1 MPCSMWDLPRPG
13 IKPVSPALANK
24 FFTTEKPGET
34 SVSLTFILGQTYNF
48 TSQAAL
54 VVNNL
59 PVNAGDK
66 RDSGSIPGLGR
77 SPGGGHGN
85 PFQYSCLENP
95 MDRSLVGYSPWGRKD
110 LDMTEQPSMHAC
122 KLTAASLSA
131 AIHSAKQA
139 LILL

>member
-1 MPCSMWDLPRPG
+1 MNW
-13 IKPVSPALANK
+13 PA
-24 FFTTEKPGET
+24 
-34 SVSLTFILGQTYNF
+34 
-48 TSQAAL
+48 
-54 VVNNL
+54 
-59 PVNAGDK
+59 NAGDL
-66 RDSGSIPGLGR
+66 RDLGSISGLGG
-77 SPGGGHGN
+77 SPGGGNGRSL
-85 PFQYSCLENP
+85 QDSCLENP